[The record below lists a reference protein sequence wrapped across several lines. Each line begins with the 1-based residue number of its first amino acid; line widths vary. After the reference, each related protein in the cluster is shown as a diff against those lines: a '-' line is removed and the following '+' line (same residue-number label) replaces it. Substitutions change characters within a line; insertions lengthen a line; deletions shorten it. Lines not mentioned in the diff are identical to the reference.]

1 MGPAQDFLPLLHS
14 KDEAA
19 RILGVG
25 KRTLHDLIAGKK
37 LIVVRVGR
45 RVLVPHAELL
55 RFCTT
60 DKK

>member
-1 MGPAQDFLPLLHS
+1 MGPSQDFLPLLHS

-25 KRTLHDLIAGKK
+25 KRTLHDLIVAEK
-37 LIVVRVGR
+37 LRVLRVGR
-45 RVLVPHAELL
+45 RVLVPHAELV

-60 DKK
+60 YQK